1 MSKAIARINDELD
14 SGTSTISGPSS
25 DNVFINSKKAAL
37 KDDNTLPDVGKLNGS
52 RNVIINNKS
61 SQALGDSTDMG
72 SIITKASD
80 DVFVG

>member
-14 SGTSTISGPSS
+14 GGTSTISGPSS
-25 DNVFINSKKAAL
+25 DNVFINNKKAAL